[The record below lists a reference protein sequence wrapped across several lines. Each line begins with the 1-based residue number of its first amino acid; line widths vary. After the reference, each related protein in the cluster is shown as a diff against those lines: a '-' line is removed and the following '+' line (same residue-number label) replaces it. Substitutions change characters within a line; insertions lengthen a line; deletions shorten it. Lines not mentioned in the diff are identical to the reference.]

1 VSLTETGGCYN
12 RSLVDVII
20 SIAIFLLG
28 LAFGSFLNV
37 CIYRIPRA
45 LPDEPEASA
54 FGEMLSSIAAWRSVA
69 QPSRSFCP
77 NCGNQIRAYDNIP
90 VLSWLLLR
98 GRCRDCGK
106 PISIRYASVEL
117 LTALLFL
124 ACYLQ
129 FGWSL
134 ETLKFCIFV
143 LLLVP
148 LVFTDAEHKLL
159 PDAYTIPGLGIGLLF
174 SLFVPVNDF
183 ATQLLPAVIAKEPS
197 WQVLSLADAVLG
209 ALIGA
214 GFIYGAGLL
223 YRIAR
228 GQEGMGLGDV
238 KLMAMVGAFLG
249 LRLTVLTIFGGSV
262 LGCVFALLLVT
273 VLWQRRTRRRMRRN
287 HETAAVARRR
297 AWKSVSLIRYYAIPF
312 GVFLGSMALIATFLG
327 DAFFHWYW
335 RLYL

>member
-1 VSLTETGGCYN
+1 MDAL
-12 RSLVDVII
+12 I
-20 SIAIFLLG
+20 SIAVFLFG

-54 FGEMLSSIAAWRSVA
+54 FREMLSSIAAWRSVA

-106 PISIRYASVEL
+106 AISVRYALVEL

-129 FGWSL
+129 FGLSL

-159 PDAYTIPGLGIGLLF
+159 PDAYTIPGLAVGLVF
-174 SLFVPVNDF
+174 SLFVPIDDF
-183 ATQLLPAVIAKEPS
+183 ATQLLPAVVGNASS
-197 WQVLSLADAVLG
+197 WRLLSLADAVLG

-214 GFIYGAGLL
+214 GFIYGTGLL
-223 YRIAR
+223 YRIVR

-238 KLMAMVGAFLG
+238 KLMAMIGAFLG
-249 LRLTVLTIFGGSV
+249 LRLTLLSIFGGSV
-262 LGCVFALLLVT
+262 LGCAFALLLVV
-273 VLWQRRTRRRMRRN
+273 VLWHRRTLRRMRRN
-287 HETAAVARRR
+287 RESAAVARRR
-297 AWKSVSLIRYYAIPF
+297 AWRSASLIRYYAMPF
-312 GVFLGSMALIATFLG
+312 GVFLGSMALLATFFG
-327 DAFFHWYW
+327 NAFFHWYW